1 MVDSVERVDVDEVEV
16 LVVVVSK
23 VDSILMTQVIVKVVG
38 HQEEELAI
46 VVVET
51 EVELAEVLREE
62 NYQKLV

>member
-1 MVDSVERVDVDEVEV
+1 MERADVDVVEV
-16 LVVVVSK
+16 LVVVESK
-23 VDSILMTQVIVKVVG
+23 VDSTLMTQVIVKVVE
-38 HQEEELAI
+38 HQEEELVI